1 MSRYKIN
8 NNFRHWKKGDILEKY
23 EYNRL
28 PIEVK
33 ERCTEVVP
41 EVVEVKP
48 DQTRFD
54 EPVAQF
60 NTVTSEPEVRS
71 SKFQKKVSE

>member
-41 EVVEVKP
+41 EQPKVEVAAVQAVETLSVEVAVETDVKP
-48 DQTRFD
+48 SSRF
-54 EPVAQF
+54 A
-60 NTVTSEPEVRS
+60 
-71 SKFQKKVSE
+71 KKVSE

>member
-28 PIEVK
+28 PIEIK
-33 ERCTEVVP
+33 ERCTEVVQEQP
-41 EVVEVKP
+41 KVEVAAVQAVDALAVEVAVETEARP
-48 DQTRFD
+48 SSRF
-54 EPVAQF
+54 A
-60 NTVTSEPEVRS
+60 
-71 SKFQKKVSE
+71 KKVSE